1 MSESTPTSPETR
13 KNFLSEII
21 DSDLS
26 SGTIKTLITRFPP
39 EPNGFLHVGHAKAI
53 SVNFGLAD
61 QFEGQCHLRFD
72 DTNPETEEQVYIDSI
87 QQDIKWLGFDWGEN
101 LFYTSSYF
109 EQLYGYAAYLIK
121 TNQAFVCSQ
130 SVDEI
135 RSTRGT
141 LTESGTPS
149 PDRDRPIEESLKLFE
164 QMRNGA
170 FKDGVLTVRAKIDM
184 GNANM
189 KMRDPLLY
197 RIRHA
202 THPKTGR
209 TWCIY
214 PMYDFAHCLSD
225 SIEGITHSICTLEF
239 ENNRELYDW
248 LLNACNVEH
257 VSKQY
262 EMARL
267 QITYIM
273 TSKRKLKSL
282 VDDGHV
288 DGWDDP
294 RMPTI
299 AGLRRRGVPSEAIRS
314 FCDDIGVT
322 KANTTLDMSRFDFHL
337 RQTLNHMSP
346 RVMAVIDPLKVI
358 ITNFDETK
366 GPDWLDA
373 SYWPHDIPKEGTRKI
388 PFTRELF
395 IERNDFS
402 LTPSKGFYRLRLG
415 GEVRLRYGY
424 FIKCEKVITDDSGAV
439 TELHCTYD
447 VETVG
452 GQSRDGRKLKGTIHW
467 VSATQSVPA
476 EFRRYTN
483 LFDAEHVGSR
493 TGRFEDDL
501 AEQSVDI
508 KMGRIE
514 PSVVNDAPETRYQF
528 ERNGYFWRDQKDSSD
543 LLVFN
548 EIIGLRDSWTKTKAK
563 KPELKQASSA
573 VTQKSDKGP
582 RPTKRTPAQLR
593 ALKRRETPL
602 LKRDFERY
610 QVEVGLNEHDADIIT
625 GSETLNALFASALG
639 TSTDSKI
646 LTKWFTNVV
655 PALLESLTAPPA
667 VDGTVLAD
675 VINLIEL
682 KTISS
687 TSGKEVA
694 IELLAQG
701 GTAEEVV
708 ARLNLAQVSD
718 EASILNVFT
727 KLLDV
732 NPDKVAAIEA
742 GRTQLAGFFIGQ
754 VMRAMPNANPQVV
767 QQLVKTR
774 FKL

>member
-1 MSESTPTSPETR
+1 MSERTPTSPETR

-21 DSDLS
+21 DEDLS
-26 SGTIKTLITRFPP
+26 SGTIKKLITRFPP
-39 EPNGFLHVGHAKAI
+39 EPNGFLHIGHAKAI
-53 SVNFGLAD
+53 SVNFGLAS
-61 QFEGQCHLRFD
+61 QFGGQCHLRFD

-87 QQDIKWLGFDWGEN
+87 QQDIKWLGFDWGEK
-101 LFYTSSYF
+101 LFYASSYF
-109 EQLYGYAAYLIK
+109 EQLYNYAVYLIK
-121 TNQAFVCSQ
+121 GEKAFVCSQ
-130 SVDEI
+130 SVDEA
-135 RSTRGT
+135 RATRGS
-141 LTESGTPS
+141 LTEPGTAS
-149 PDRDRPIEESLKLFE
+149 PDRNRPIEESLKLFE

-170 FKDGVLTVRAKIDM
+170 FKDGEFTVRAKIDM
-184 GNANM
+184 SNANM

-202 THPKTGR
+202 THPKTGQ

-248 LLNACNVEH
+248 ILNACDVEH
-257 VSKQY
+257 VSRQY

-288 DGWDDP
+288 AGWDDP

-299 AGLRRRGVPSEAIRS
+299 AGLRRRGVPPQTIRN
-314 FCDDIGVT
+314 FCEDIGVT

-337 RQTLNHMSP
+337 RQSLNHMSP

-358 ITNFDETK
+358 ITNFDEHK
-366 GPDWLDA
+366 EPDWLNA
-373 SYWPHDIPKEGTRKI
+373 SYWPHDIPKEGSRKI

-395 IERNDFS
+395 IERSDFS
-402 LTPSKGFYRLRLG
+402 LNPPKGFYRLRPG

-424 FIKCEKVITDDSGAV
+424 FIKCEDVITDESGAV

-447 VETVG
+447 VKTVG
-452 GQSRDGRKLKGTIHW
+452 GQSTDGRKVKGTIHW
-467 VSATQSVPA
+467 VSASHSVRA

-483 LFDAEHVGSR
+483 LFEAEHVGAR
-493 TGRFEDDL
+493 TGHVEDDL
-501 AEQSVDI
+501 AKQSIQVH
-508 KMGRIE
+508 MGRIE
-514 PSVVNDAPETRYQF
+514 PSVTSDDAETRYQF

-543 LLVFN
+543 QLVFN
-548 EIIGLRDSWTKTKAK
+548 EIIGLRDSWTRTEVK
-563 KPELKQASSA
+563 KPDVKPKPAPVSKK
-573 VTQKSDKGP
+573 TDKGP

-593 ALKRRETPL
+593 NLKRREIPAL
-602 LKRDFERY
+602 MHDFERY
-610 QVEVGLNEHDADIIT
+610 QAEVGLTEHDADVIT
-625 GSETLNALFASALG
+625 GSEVLNALFGSALE
-639 TSTDSKI
+639 TSMDSKV
-646 LTKWFTNVV
+646 LTKWFTNVL
-655 PALLESLTAPPA
+655 PALLEPLSESPA
-667 VDGTVLAD
+667 VDGAVLAD
-675 VINLIEL
+675 VIGLIEQ
-682 KTISS
+682 KIISS

-694 IELLAQG
+694 IELLTEG
-701 GTAEEVV
+701 GSAEEVV

-718 EASILNVFT
+718 EASIMEVV
-727 KLLDV
+727 KALLTA

-754 VMRAMPNANPQVV
+754 VMRTMPNANPQVV
-767 QQLVKTR
+767 QQLVKAR